1 MDNIVEVDTTIF
13 KLLLEIVTAT
23 FVFDDDVDVTDQIVV
38 GQFDESDTVNKV
50 VKLYYVVN
58 EDDPLYT

>member
-23 FVFDDDVDVTDQIVV
+23 FVFDDDVDVTD
-38 GQFDESDTVNKV
+38 
-50 VKLYYVVN
+50 
-58 EDDPLYT
+58 

>member
-13 KLLLEIVTAT
+13 NLPLEIVTAT
-23 FVFDDDVDVTDQIVV
+23 FEFDDVVDATDQIVV
-38 GQFDESDTVNKV
+38 GQLVESDTVNKV
-50 VKLYYVVN
+50 VKLYYVVD